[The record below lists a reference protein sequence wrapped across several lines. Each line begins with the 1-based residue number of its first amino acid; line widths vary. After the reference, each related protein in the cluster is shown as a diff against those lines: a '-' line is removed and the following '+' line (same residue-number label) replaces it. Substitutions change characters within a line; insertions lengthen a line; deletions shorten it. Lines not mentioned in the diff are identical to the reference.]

1 MGFENAEFYIKRWP
15 ELDGM
20 RFGDVLISFPDAV
33 PCGVKLAAKGGKILM
48 NPADDY
54 VLREGDEVL
63 VIAEDDDTY
72 APAPLAEVIFLSST
86 SGCIIFTLCVPTII
100 KQASHTAQVKISI
113 SPRFLSD
120 QYNILV
126 GT

>member
-1 MGFENAEFYIKRWP
+1 LGFENAEFYIKRWP

-33 PCGVKLAAKGGKILM
+33 PCGVKLASKGGKILM

-86 SGCIIFTLCVPTII
+86 SGCIICTLLVQTII
-100 KQASHTAQVKISI
+100 KQTSHTAQVKISI
-113 SPRFLSD
+113 SPQFLSD
-120 QYNILV
+120 QYNFLV
-126 GT
+126 GA

>member
-1 MGFENAEFYIKRWP
+1 
-15 ELDGM
+15 
-20 RFGDVLISFPDAV
+20 
-33 PCGVKLAAKGGKILM
+33 M

-86 SGCIIFTLCVPTII
+86 SGCIICTLFVPTII
-100 KQASHTAQVKISI
+100 KQTSHTAQVKISI

-120 QYNILV
+120 QYNFLV
-126 GT
+126 GA

>member
-1 MGFENAEFYIKRWP
+1 LGFENAEFYIKRWP

-33 PCGVKLAAKGGKILM
+33 PCGVKLASKGGKILM

-86 SGCIIFTLCVPTII
+86 SGCIIFTLCTNYH
-100 KQASHTAQVKISI
+100 QASKSYCPSQSFYFASI
-113 SPRFLSD
+113 LI
-120 QYNILV
+120 NI
-126 GT
+126 TFW